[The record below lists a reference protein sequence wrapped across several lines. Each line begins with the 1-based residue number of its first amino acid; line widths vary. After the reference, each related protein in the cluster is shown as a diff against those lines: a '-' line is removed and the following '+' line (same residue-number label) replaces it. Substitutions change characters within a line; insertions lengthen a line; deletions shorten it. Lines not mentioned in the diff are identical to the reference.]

1 MLVDFLNS
9 FNVGIRKKWLITRI
23 KNFSD
28 VKFHPD
34 ILRGSP
40 KRGLKEGWGGK
51 IQPFT
56 GKHHYLENGS
66 RYGQS
71 YY

>member
-1 MLVDFLNS
+1 M
-9 FNVGIRKKWLITRI
+9 

-40 KRGLKEGWGGK
+40 KRGLIEGWGGK

-56 GKHHYLENGS
+56 GKHQYLENGS